1 MLGIIMTEH
10 AHLVNIGDTR
20 LYVVERGQG
29 FPIIVLHGG
38 PGLDHHEFG
47 DYLDSLC
54 SSQTG
59 HESQPGAQYRLILVD
74 ERAQGQSDPAPLES
88 LSLEIMA
95 RDVSSLANA
104 LNLESY
110 AVLGH
115 SYGAFIALQHA
126 VDYPGAAAG
135 TIISNGL
142 PSAKYLERVAENLAN
157 FEPLELRAQVT
168 DSWAREK
175 TAHTQADVS
184 SIMNDQWAFQF
195 GNPTDS
201 RILEYIQRTQ
211 GSVFAPDVLRH
222 FANQEYGGIEVE
234 ARLSE
239 VTQPVLIIGGRL
251 DRTCVVEGSEAM
263 ATGIPNSSLVVLE
276 NSGHMTFVEEPETY
290 LAAVRGFLDGL
301 KR

>member
-1 MLGIIMTEH
+1 MTEH

-29 FPIIVLHGG
+29 FPMIVLHGG

-54 SSQTG
+54 ND
-59 HESQPGAQYRLILVD
+59 YRLILVD
-74 ERAQGQSDPAPLES
+74 ERAQGQSDPAPLET

-95 RDVSSLANA
+95 RDVSSLASA
-104 LNLESY
+104 LNLGSY

-126 VDYPGAAAG
+126 VDFPGAAAG

-142 PSAKYLERVAENLAN
+142 PSAKYLERVVENLAN

-168 DSWAREK
+168 GSWAREK
-175 TAHTQADVS
+175 TAQTQQDVA

-195 GNPTDS
+195 GNPTDA
-201 RILEYIQRTQ
+201 RILEYIERTE

-222 FANQEYGGIEVE
+222 FANAEYGGIEVE
-234 ARLSE
+234 TRLSS
-239 VTQPVLIIGGRL
+239 VTQPVLVIGGRL
-251 DRTCVVEGSEAM
+251 DRTCVIEGSQAI
-263 ATGIPNSSLVVLE
+263 ASGIPSSSLVLLE
-276 NSGHMTFVEEPETY
+276 NSGHMTFVEEPESY
-290 LAAVRGFLDGL
+290 LAAVRNFLDGL
-301 KR
+301 KH

>member
-1 MLGIIMTEH
+1 MTEH
-10 AHLVNIGDTR
+10 EYLVNIGDTR
-20 LYVVERGQG
+20 LYVKERGQG

-54 SSQTG
+54 SSETRHG
-59 HESQPGAQYRLILVD
+59 TEHNNDYRLILVD
-74 ERAQGQSDPAPLES
+74 ERAQGQSDPAPLET

-104 LNLESY
+104 LNLGSY

-126 VDYPGAAAG
+126 VDFPGAAAG

-142 PSAKYLERVAENLAN
+142 PSAKYLERVAENLAT

-168 DSWAREK
+168 GSWAREK
-175 TAHTQADVS
+175 TAQTQQDVA

-195 GNPTDS
+195 GNPRDPK
-201 RILEYIQRTQ
+201 ILEYIERTQ

-234 ARLSE
+234 ARLSS
-239 VTQPVLIIGGRL
+239 VTQPVLVIGGRL
-251 DRTCVVEGSEAM
+251 DRTCVIEGSNSI

-276 NSGHMTFVEEPETY
+276 NSGHMTFVEEPEAY
-290 LAAVRGFLDGL
+290 LAAVRSFLDGL

>member
-1 MLGIIMTEH
+1 MPRTQYARVIMTEQ
-10 AHLVNIGDTR
+10 AHLVDIGDTR

-47 DYLDSLC
+47 DYLDSL
-54 SSQTG
+54 TD
-59 HESQPGAQYRLILVD
+59 QYRLILVD
-74 ERAQGQSDPAPLES
+74 ERSQGQSDPAPLES
-88 LSLEIMA
+88 LSLEVMA
-95 RDVSSLANA
+95 HDVSKLASA
-104 LNLESY
+104 LKLESY

-126 VDYPGAAAG
+126 VDFPGAATG

-142 PSAKYLERVAENLAN
+142 PSAKYLERVAENLVN

-168 DSWAREK
+168 DSWTREK
-175 TAHTQADVS
+175 TAHTQDDVA

-195 GNPTDS
+195 GNPRDP
-201 RILEYIQRTQ
+201 RILEYIERTK

-234 ARLSE
+234 AQLSS
-239 VTQPVLIIGGRL
+239 VTQTVLVIAGRL

-263 ATGIPNSSLVVLE
+263 AAGIPNSSLIVLE
-276 NSGHMTFVEEPETY
+276 NSGHMTFVEEPEAY

>member
-1 MLGIIMTEH
+1 MTEH
-10 AHLVNIGDTR
+10 AHLVDIGDTR
-20 LYVVERGQG
+20 LFVNERGQG

-54 SSQTG
+54 D
-59 HESQPGAQYRLILVD
+59 QYRLILVD
-74 ERAQGQSDPAPLES
+74 ERSQGQSDPAPLET
-88 LSLEIMA
+88 LSLEVMA
-95 RDVSSLANA
+95 HDVSKLASA
-104 LNLESY
+104 LKLGSY

-126 VDYPGAAAG
+126 VDFPGAATG

-142 PSAKYLERVAENLAN
+142 PSAKYLEHVAENLAN

-175 TAHTQADVS
+175 TAHTQADVEC
-184 SIMNDQWAFQF
+184 IMNDQWAFQF
-195 GNPTDS
+195 GNPRDP
-201 RILEYIQRTQ
+201 RILEYIQRTS
-211 GSVFAPDVLRH
+211 GSVFAPNVLRH

-234 ARLSE
+234 AQLSS
-239 VTQPVLIIGGRL
+239 VTQPVLVIAGRL

-263 ATGIPNSSLVVLE
+263 AAGIPNSSLVVLE
-276 NSGHMTFVEEPETY
+276 NSGHMTFVEEPEAY
-290 LAAVRGFLDGL
+290 LSAVRGFLDGL

>member
-1 MLGIIMTEH
+1 MTEH

-54 SSQTG
+54 D
-59 HESQPGAQYRLILVD
+59 QYRLILID
-74 ERAQGQSDPAPLES
+74 ERAQGQSDPAPLET

-95 RDVSSLANA
+95 QDVSSLASA
-104 LNLESY
+104 LNLGSY

-126 VDYPGAAAG
+126 VDFPGAAAG

-142 PSAKYLERVAENLAN
+142 PSAKYLARVAENLAN
-157 FEPLELRAQVT
+157 FEPLELRSQVT
-168 DSWAREK
+168 DSWTREK
-175 TAHTQADVS
+175 TAHTQADVA

-195 GNPTDS
+195 GNPTDP
-201 RILEYIQRTQ
+201 RILEYIQRTK

-234 ARLSE
+234 NKLASI
-239 VTQPVLIIGGRL
+239 TQPVLVIGGRL
-251 DRTCVVEGSEAM
+251 DRTCVIEGSHSIA
-263 ATGIPNSSLVVLE
+263 AGIPNSSLVVLE
-276 NSGHMTFVEEPETY
+276 NSGHMTFVEEPEAY
-290 LAAVRGFLDGL
+290 LAAVRNFLEGL
-301 KR
+301 VR